1 LAKEDFSLE
10 EVLDCETQIM
20 VKLGFKLVRKTVN
33 YWVDMLTTLWDSY
46 VGEFCP
52 KYADTLIFRN

>member
-1 LAKEDFSLE
+1 ME
-10 EVLDCETQIM
+10 EVLEVETQIM
-20 VKLGFKLVRKTVN
+20 LQFGFKLVAKTLG
-33 YWVDMLTTLWDSY
+33 YWVDMLTALWDSY